1 MSAPRPRVQWVTT
14 WDALPGAVPPADQSA
29 TFHAETAQAA
39 CQMWVN
45 RFIVYQ
51 GSHWYATIRPDG
63 PPADPLSRYICSPTT
78 TPGGTNTGGSTP
90 VIQSVTYYPDSDYPD
105 DELPCPRVLVVTPAE
120 RRLLSDLPGAQ
131 QSRGISRQ
139 YLASER
145 IEWAGLTQAQA
156 DRLAEWWTEALEEG
170 GNWFVARKWPTPQG
184 VPVNRRWKGAL
195 SWRLLPSRPE
205 ARVWTV
211 SGECEVRRAPPEA
224 P

>member
-1 MSAPRPRVQWVTT
+1 MSAPRPHVRWRLEARLYDNDYVTEGDT
-14 WDALPGAVPPADQSA
+14 PREACALMVEIDDVLHGPSDLGHVAYINQLDENTYHCASS
-29 TFHAETAQAA
+29 T
-39 CQMWVN
+39 
-45 RFIVYQ
+45 
-51 GSHWYATIRPDG
+51 SPDFSNG
-63 PPADPLSRYICSPTT
+63 WEI
-78 TPGGTNTGGSTP
+78 GT
-90 VIQSVTYYPDSDYPD
+90 VRRIVTYYPDSDYPD

-156 DRLAEWWTEALEEG
+156 DRLAAWWAEALEEG
-170 GNWFVARKWPTPQG
+170 GNWFIARRWPTPQG
-184 VPVNRRWKGAL
+184 VPVNRRWKGPL